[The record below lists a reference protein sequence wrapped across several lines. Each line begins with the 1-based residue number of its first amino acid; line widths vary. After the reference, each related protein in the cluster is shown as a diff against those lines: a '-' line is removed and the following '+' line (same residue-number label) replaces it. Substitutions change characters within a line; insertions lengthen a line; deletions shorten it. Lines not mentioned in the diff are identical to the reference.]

1 MEGFL
6 TSAGT
11 KIRRNHQDC
20 NHSSGCRRVWL
31 MLPEMQRGRRAE
43 SAQAGSRSLQT
54 QTRGDQTGPAGKVP
68 GVCLMQA
75 GTEPWPGARHYLCR
89 ERGARVG
96 EESGPRCSQDPG
108 SHSGLDCPRP
118 PVLAQPLRGGAE
130 MPMASPQGPPRP
142 SLNPASGWSSA
153 HSPDSAGCRASL

>member
-75 GTEPWPGARHYLCR
+75 GTEPWCPG
-89 ERGARVG
+89 
-96 EESGPRCSQDPG
+96 PG
-108 SHSGLDCPRP
+108 STCAEREELEQERSPGHGAHRTLVRTVGWAVPGLLFSPR
-118 PVLAQPLRGGAE
+118 LSEEGLRCNWGH
-130 MPMASPQGPPRP
+130 PR
-142 SLNPASGWSSA
+142 A
-153 HSPDSAGCRASL
+153 HPGHP